1 MLSLRARLIIFLM
14 RNRHLLAGK
23 KKKETY
29 DENTSIAAFRE
40 QCERGAARYAKIPEG
55 IRVVPEI
62 IPCWDYSEKFA
73 ARNVDYLAEVL
84 PKKGLFHTDDDG
96 FYSVDGGLS
105 HGGGAFP
112 AGESAIPPGRGAL
125 PADEQGLTTDEG
137 GFTTDEGALSA
148 DELGFPAGDEGLTTG
163 GQELPGSEG
172 GFTTAVV
179 GLTIGELG
187 LTTGEGNLQADK
199 PKEAPSVLTAGDHP
213 GINAE
218 WLVPSGADPEKL
230 ILYVHG
236 GGYVSGSC
244 SDHRGFVS
252 KFAKTTG
259 HTCLVYEYRLAP
271 EHPFPA
277 AVDDSVTV
285 YSWLLDKGFNP
296 ANILVAGESAGGGLT
311 LVLLLALKERKIPLP
326 VAAVAISPWA
336 DLTCSGPSYQ
346 TKNKVSLAPLNSW
359 HVFSKHYRGASAP
372 NHPLI
377 SPVFGDLQGLPP
389 IFINA
394 GTDDELYD
402 DGELFA
408 EKARLAG
415 VDVTFRAGAGMFH
428 CYPLM
433 APMFREA
440 TEAMNEITSFI
451 KKWLK

>member
-1 MLSLRARLIIFLM
+1 MLSLRARLIISLM

-23 KKKETY
+23 KKKETF
-29 DENTSIAAFRE
+29 DDNTSIAAFRE
-40 QCERGAARYAKIPEG
+40 QCERGAARFAKIPEG
-55 IRVVPEI
+55 VVVVPEI
-62 IPCWDYSEKFA
+62 IPGGDYISPSADDKIGVNLTEILTEEGGFSTGIGKLL
-73 ARNVDYLAEVL
+73 VGGQEVSTESAGL
-84 PKKGLFHTDDDG
+84 PAGGQIMPADAQDF
-96 FYSVDGGLS
+96 SVGIGINSDGGEELS
-105 HGGGAFP
+105 DGGGGLP
-112 AGESAIPPGRGAL
+112 TAGRKYGAL
-125 PADEQGLTTDEG
+125 PLNAY
-137 GFTTDEGALSA
+137 SR
-148 DELGFPAGDEGLTTG
+148 
-163 GQELPGSEG
+163 
-172 GFTTAVV
+172 
-179 GLTIGELG
+179 
-187 LTTGEGNLQADK
+187 
-199 PKEAPSVLTAGDHP
+199 P
-213 GINAE
+213 GIKAE
-218 WLVPSGADPEKL
+218 WLVPSGVNPEKL

-259 HTCLVYEYRLAP
+259 YTCLVYEYRLAP

-277 AVDDSVTV
+277 AINDSVVV
-285 YSWLLDKGFNP
+285 YFALLKKGYRP
-296 ANILVAGESAGGGLT
+296 ENILIAGESAGGGLT
-311 LVLLLALKERKIPLP
+311 LALLLALKNMEAPLP

-402 DGELFA
+402 DSELFVK
-408 EKARLAG
+408 KARQAG

-440 TEAMNEITSFI
+440 TEAMNEIAVFI
-451 KKWLK
+451 KKYLR

>member
-73 ARNVDYLAEVL
+73 ASNVDYIAEVL
-84 PKKGLFHTDDDG
+84 PKKGPFHADDDG

-112 AGESAIPPGRGAL
+112 AGESAFPPGRGAL

-172 GFTTAVV
+172 GLTSGES
-179 GLTIGELG
+179 GLNASKRELYPV
-187 LTTGEGNLQADK
+187 E
-199 PKEAPSVLTAGDHP
+199 PKETPLVPTAAGKP

-259 HTCLVYEYRLAP
+259 YTCLVYEYRLAP

>member
-73 ARNVDYLAEVL
+73 ASNVDYIAEVL
-84 PKKGLFHTDDDG
+84 PKKGPFHADDDG

-112 AGESAIPPGRGAL
+112 AGESAFPPGRGAL

-172 GFTTAVV
+172 GLTSGES
-179 GLTIGELG
+179 GLNASKRELYPV
-187 LTTGEGNLQADK
+187 E
-199 PKEAPSVLTAGDHP
+199 PKETPLVPTAAGKP